1 MGENR
6 IIFYY
11 NMEKK
16 IAVIGLGYVG
26 LPLAVEFAKQYP
38 TVGFDI
44 NGSRVDELMN
54 GHDRTLEVQDEDLSQ
69 VIASD
74 LILTEREGKGLY
86 CTTVVGDIESSNFYV
101 VTVPTPTDKNKRP
114 VLTPLIKASE
124 SVGKALKKGD
134 YVIYESTVYPGVTE
148 DECVPV
154 LEQVSGLKFN
164 KDFFVGYSP
173 ERINPGDKERTV
185 TKILKVTSG
194 STPVAAQV
202 IDDLYKS
209 VITAG
214 THLAPTIKVAEASKV
229 IENSQRDINIAFVNE
244 LAKIFNKL
252 GIDTHSVLE
261 AAGTKWNFLPFN
273 PGLVGGHCIGVDPYY
288 LAQKAQESGYYPEII
303 LAGRRI
309 NDSMGSFVASEI
321 VKKMVQMDIHV
332 KGAKALL
339 LGFTFKEN
347 CPDVRNTRVID
358 IYHDLVEFGLDV
370 EVFDPWVDKKEVKQ
384 DYGILI
390 LDKEVV
396 LSNKYSTIILAVS
409 HSDFLTLDIKDLQEK
424 KSILYDIK
432 GFLPQKLIDARL

>member
-1 MGENR
+1 MK
-6 IIFYY
+6 
-11 NMEKK
+11 KK

-44 NGSRVDELMN
+44 NGPRVDELMN
-54 GHDRTLEVQDEDLSQ
+54 GHDRTLEVEDEDLKK

-74 LILTEREGKGLY
+74 LISTENNGRGLY
-86 CTTVVGDIESSNFYV
+86 CTTAVGDIESSNFYV

-124 SVGKALKKGD
+124 SVGKVLKKGD

-164 KDFFVGYSP
+164 EDFFVGYSP

-194 STPVAAQV
+194 STPEAAKV

-252 GIDTHSVLE
+252 DIDTHSVLE
-261 AAGTKWNFLPFN
+261 AAGTKWNFLPFK

-321 VKKMVQMDIHV
+321 VKKMVQKDIPV

-347 CPDVRNTRVID
+347 CPDFRNTRVID
-358 IYHDLVEFGLDV
+358 IYNDLNEFGLNVTVYDPWIDKNEV
-370 EVFDPWVDKKEVKQ
+370 WDEYKLEVFNELEQVGTG
-384 DYGILI
+384 YS
-390 LDKEVV
+390 VV
-396 LSNKYSTIILAVS
+396 ILAVS
-409 HSDFLTLDIKDLQEK
+409 HSKFLSINLEDILADN
-424 KSILYDIK
+424 SIVYDIK
-432 GFLPQKLIDARL
+432 GFLEPASVNGRL

>member
-1 MGENR
+1 
-6 IIFYY
+6 
-11 NMEKK
+11 MEKK

-26 LPLAVEFAKQYP
+26 LPLAVEFAKKYP

-44 NGSRVDELMN
+44 NGPRVDELMN
-54 GHDRTLEVQDEDLSQ
+54 GHDRTLEVEDEDLKQ

-74 LILTEREGKGLY
+74 LISSEKNGKGLY
-86 CTTVVGDIESSNFYV
+86 CTTAVGDIESSNFYV

-124 SVGKALKKGD
+124 SVGKVLKKGD

-164 KDFFVGYSP
+164 EDFFVGYSP

-194 STPVAAQV
+194 STPEAAKV

-252 GIDTHSVLE
+252 EIDTNAVLE
-261 AAGTKWNFLPFN
+261 AAGTKWNFLPFK

-321 VKKMVQMDIHV
+321 VKKMVQKDIAV

-358 IYHDLVEFGLDV
+358 IYHDLIEFGLDITV
-370 EVFDPWVDKKEVKQ
+370 YDPWINPHEVEIEY
-384 DYGILI
+384 DI
-390 LDKEVV
+390 VV
-396 LSNKYSTIILAVS
+396 KNDASVLEEKYSTLILAVS
-409 HSDFLTLDIKDLQEK
+409 HNAFLGIDIKSLKEEK
-424 KSILYDIK
+424 SVVFDIK
-432 GFLPQKLIDARL
+432 GFLPEDLTDARL